1 MPLPSAAQ
9 IKEYGHGVFD
19 AVADA
24 SVVLIRDVV
33 ARLYAA
39 MTKAPDYATIVALHT
54 CHVMWL
60 SPALGLQN
68 GGQGGPVTSAAAGAV
83 SMSFAVN
90 AVDAD
95 SLQRSEWG
103 ILLAPLLVA
112 NGPYVATGRGP
123 APRWRG
129 Q

>member
-1 MPLPSAAQ
+1 MALPTATEIKAA
-9 IKEYGHGVFD
+9 GNGTFD
-19 AVADA
+19 TVADA
-24 SVVLIRDVV
+24 YVVRVRDTV

-39 MTKAPDYATIVALHT
+39 MTKAPDYKEIVTLHT
-54 CHVMWL
+54 CHVLWL
-60 SPALGLQN
+60 SPSLKLEN
-68 GGQGGPVTSAAAGAV
+68 GGQGGPVTSAAAGSV

-90 AVDAD
+90 AVDAK

-103 ILLAPLLVA
+103 ILLEPLLVA

-123 APRWRG
+123 GPRWRG